1 MAEILAY
8 VHKDGFFH
16 RLHPVTKIFFIL
28 VFGLMSIL
36 TTNLGFL
43 ALLVLAILLIS
54 CCANLGSEV
63 LHQFRLIVI
72 MSVILIGITLI
83 TMPSG
88 EIMGYLI
95 PNGFPVIGGSLPV
108 TIGAVE

>member
-16 RLHPVTKIFFIL
+16 RLHPVTKILFIL
-28 VFGLMSIL
+28 IVGLMSIL
-36 TTNLGFL
+36 STNLGFL
-43 ALLVLAILLIS
+43 ALLVLSILIIS
-54 CCANLGSEV
+54 CYANLGSEV

-72 MSVILIGITLI
+72 MSVILIGITII

-88 EIMGYLI
+88 EIYG
-95 PNGFPVIGGSLPV
+95 LPDPQRV
-108 TIGAVE
+108 PSHWRKSAGDKRCC